1 LNDTQ
6 RWVANSYSSSG
17 RGFAIFRWRDA
28 ASFARVDFACVDEV
42 SMSTA
47 EYSRKLDEL
56 DRLLNDP
63 DVPMQPDRIWSL
75 LADVSRPETA
85 STAHPAMGRPAE

>member
-1 LNDTQ
+1 
-6 RWVANSYSSSG
+6 
-17 RGFAIFRWRDA
+17 
-28 ASFARVDFACVDEV
+28 
-42 SMSTA
+42 MSTA

-75 LADVSRPETA
+75 LADVSRPEATSA
-85 STAHPAMGRPAE
+85 ALYVRPGPGER